1 MTSSLYVSHPG
12 SPAAPLVWPSIA
24 SASAQLRRPRRLE
37 VVPARAENPA
47 VPGRAARPRPL
58 AIAPEDR

>member
-12 SPAAPLVWPSIA
+12 SPAPVWPSIA

-37 VVPARAENPA
+37 VVRARVENPA
-47 VPGRAARPRPL
+47 VPGRAARPRPV
-58 AIAPEDR
+58 APRVGER

>member
-12 SPAAPLVWPSIA
+12 SPAPVWPSIA

-58 AIAPEDR
+58 SPGARQR